1 MPASTAAPDA
11 RKRTVAASASVTD
24 RRRASPGSPRRSAG
38 QECLGSKRRFRL
50 LGQAAQIIAALPQ
63 IAISPLVRPWHLRW
77 GATDDEV
84 ASAMPGDG
92 LVPKSHF
99 TATRAI
105 TIDAPPEAV
114 WPWVMQVGFNRTG
127 FYSFDLLDSL
137 GRPSSNTILADWQQ
151 LRVVTPRHP

>member
-1 MPASTAAPDA
+1 
-11 RKRTVAASASVTD
+11 
-24 RRRASPGSPRRSAG
+24 
-38 QECLGSKRRFRL
+38 
-50 LGQAAQIIAALPQ
+50 
-63 IAISPLVRPWHLRW
+63 
-77 GATDDEV
+77 
-84 ASAMPGDG
+84 MPGDG

-114 WPWVMQVGFNRTG
+114 WPWVMQVGFNRAG